1 MISSREHAGEC
12 VILLHGLIRT
22 DVSLKKMASAL
33 SSAGYVTI
41 NTNYPST
48 KQNIESLA
56 EGAIVSALAR
66 CPNGAKVNFVTH
78 SLGGILVRQF
88 LSTNM
93 IENLGRVVMLGPP
106 NQGSEVVDSLRN
118 VPGFERMHGA
128 AGLQLGTDARS
139 VPKALGPAKF
149 EVGIIAGTRSVNLIL
164 SKMISGQND
173 GKVSVR
179 NTKVEGMTDH
189 ISLPVTHPFM
199 MRNKK
204 VIRQVI
210 HFLKNGQFE

>member
-1 MISSREHAGEC
+1 
-12 VILLHGLIRT
+12 
-22 DVSLKKMASAL
+22 
-33 SSAGYVTI
+33 
-41 NTNYPST
+41 
-48 KQNIESLA
+48 
-56 EGAIVSALAR
+56 
-66 CPNGAKVNFVTH
+66 
-78 SLGGILVRQF
+78 
-88 LSTNM
+88 
-93 IENLGRVVMLGPP
+93 
-106 NQGSEVVDSLRN
+106 VDSLRN